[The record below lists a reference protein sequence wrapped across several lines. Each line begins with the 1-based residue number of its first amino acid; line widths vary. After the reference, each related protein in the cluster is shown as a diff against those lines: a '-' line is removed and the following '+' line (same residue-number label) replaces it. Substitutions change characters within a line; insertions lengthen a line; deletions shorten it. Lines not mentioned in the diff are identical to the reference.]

1 MPVISRGKMGV
12 LEGVCTGVACPVLC
26 SQGPTAALLGR
37 ATAGGSRG
45 LCGRQ
50 RRNRW
55 GPGTEIC
62 GPAGATAR
70 WGLLVRSDGAS
81 PALLAAHRDS
91 AALAPARS
99 MGLGGSGVWTVGPV
113 PPPVASVDPLGMALC
128 SFPQGPRGP
137 LDSGPKYKHGAV
149 TVALR

>member
-1 MPVISRGKMGV
+1 MCAQ
-12 LEGVCTGVACPVLC
+12 EWPVLSC
-26 SQGPTAALLGR
+26 VHRVPRRLSWDGPLRVGAVVSVGDSGETGGAL
-37 ATAGGSRG
+37 G
-45 LCGRQ
+45 L
-50 RRNRW
+50 
-55 GPGTEIC
+55 EIC

-99 MGLGGSGVWTVGPV
+99 MGLGGSGVWAVGPV